1 MDIEKALNILSESHI
16 IVERKKVSEMTP
28 EEYEKDLAARRKRRE
43 LRKQRAANAAQA
55 NATQAKQPE
64 KPKQAEPPREA
75 PKPTGKWY
83 VIGRRS
89 PIPETLEESGLLKKL
104 ATDDDVLTFL
114 RYKGGLKMGPF
125 GTKEEAVA
133 AARSSMKALVNYYRK
148 HITKRVD
155 EDPDFLTEYSQD
167 GSYIHDKLY
176 VVNFSD
182 KNRRWSSGR
191 RGPDDYGWWYDSDDD
206 ASDNLNRPAKK
217 FNDDLTKLI
226 EDALEAKRDRE
237 NRRRNYRSA
246 WDPNSPTFRNV
257 FCHH

>member
-43 LRKQRAANAAQA
+43 LRKQRAANASP
-55 NATQAKQPE
+55 ATQPE

-104 ATDDDVLTFL
+104 STDDDVLTFL

-133 AARSSMKALVNYYRK
+133 AARSSIKALVNYHRDRISK
-148 HITKRVD
+148 KVK
-155 EDPDFLTEYSQD
+155 EDPDYLTEYSQD
-167 GSYIHDKLY
+167 NSYVNDKLY
-176 VVNFSD
+176 VVDFSD
-182 KNRRWSSGR
+182 KNRKWSNGR
-191 RGPDDYGWWYDSDDD
+191 RGPDDSGWWYNSDEE
-206 ASDNLNRPAKK
+206 ASNNLNRPAKK

-226 EDALEAKRDRE
+226 EDALEEKRDRE
-237 NRRRNYRSA
+237 YRRRNYRSA